1 MKIDITLNED
11 EKDCLQELMN
21 VAYGSATAAI
31 TEILNAFA
39 KLSIPKIQIINANEL
54 QNYLSKELNLDIEHL
69 VSLQQINGVLCGEN
83 MFVID
88 KQSAINIAYKFGLEE
103 DEVNDEELADVVLEI
118 TNILSSS
125 TISKLAE
132 DIDTNVSF
140 SAPTIKTL
148 TSIDQLK
155 NLFISKYEKV
165 IIIST
170 QLEFEDLDIKAEL
183 FIFTTDN
190 SILYIKE
197 KLNKIL
203 DEFLIENVDKFDVIC
218 NTVDNGIIL
227 INKDLEVKFW
237 NKWLEIRTGI
247 NSKDIINKNLKD
259 FYPQIEDK
267 KLIRKI
273 TTALKLNSSTFLYT
287 SN

>member
-1 MKIDITLNED
+1 MKSNITLTED

-31 TEILNAFA
+31 TEILDAFA
-39 KLSIPKIQIINANEL
+39 KLTIPKIQIINASEL
-54 QNYLSKELNLDIEHL
+54 KTYLSNELNLEVEHL
-69 VSLQQINGVLCGEN
+69 VSLQQINGTLCGEN

-88 KQSAINIAYKFGLEE
+88 KQSAKNIAYKFGLEE
-103 DEVNDEELADVVLEI
+103 DEVNDEEIADVVLEI

-170 QLEFEDLDIKAEL
+170 QLKFEDLDINAEL

-203 DEFLIENVDKFDVIC
+203 DEL
-218 NTVDNGIIL
+218 
-227 INKDLEVKFW
+227 
-237 NKWLEIRTGI
+237 
-247 NSKDIINKNLKD
+247 
-259 FYPQIEDK
+259 
-267 KLIRKI
+267 
-273 TTALKLNSSTFLYT
+273 
-287 SN
+287 

>member
-1 MKIDITLNED
+1 MKSNITLTED

-31 TEILNAFA
+31 TEIFDAFA
-39 KLSIPKIQIINANEL
+39 KLSIPTIKIINAVGL
-54 QNYLSKELNLDIEHL
+54 KDYFAKELNFKDEHF
-69 VSLQQINGVLCGEN
+69 VASQQINGPLSGEN

-88 KQSAINIAYKFGLEE
+88 KQSAKNIAYKFGLEE
-103 DEVNDEELADVVLEI
+103 DEVNDEEIADVVLEI

-170 QLEFEDLDIKAEL
+170 QLKFEDLDINAEL

-203 DEFLIENVDKFDVIC
+203 DEL
-218 NTVDNGIIL
+218 
-227 INKDLEVKFW
+227 
-237 NKWLEIRTGI
+237 
-247 NSKDIINKNLKD
+247 
-259 FYPQIEDK
+259 
-267 KLIRKI
+267 
-273 TTALKLNSSTFLYT
+273 
-287 SN
+287 

>member
-1 MKIDITLNED
+1 MKSNINLTED

-21 VAYGSATAAI
+21 IAYGSATAAI

-39 KLSIPKIQIINANEL
+39 KLSIPKIQIIDAIEL
-54 QNYLSKELNLDIEHL
+54 KPYLAKELNLNEEHL
-69 VSLQQINGVLCGEN
+69 VSLQQINGTISGEN
-83 MFVID
+83 MFVIN
-88 KQSAINIAYKFGLEE
+88 KKSARNIAFKFGLEE
-103 DEVNDEELADVVLEI
+103 DEINDEEICDIVLEI

-140 SAPTIKTL
+140 SAPIIKNL
-148 TSIDQLK
+148 TSISELN

-170 QLEFEDLDIKAEL
+170 QLNFEDLNIHAEL

-203 DEFLIENVDKFDVIC
+203 DEL
-218 NTVDNGIIL
+218 
-227 INKDLEVKFW
+227 
-237 NKWLEIRTGI
+237 
-247 NSKDIINKNLKD
+247 
-259 FYPQIEDK
+259 
-267 KLIRKI
+267 
-273 TTALKLNSSTFLYT
+273 
-287 SN
+287 

>member
-1 MKIDITLNED
+1 MESNITLTED

-31 TEILNAFA
+31 TEILDAFA
-39 KLSIPKIQIINANEL
+39 KLSIPKIQIINSSEL
-54 QNYLSKELNLDIEHL
+54 KTYLSNELNLEVEHL
-69 VSLQQINGVLCGEN
+69 VSLQQINGTLCGEN

-88 KQSAINIAYKFGLEE
+88 KQSAKNIAYKFGLEE
-103 DEVNDEELADVVLEI
+103 DEVNDEEIADVVLEI

-170 QLEFEDLDIKAEL
+170 QLKFEDLDINAEL

-197 KLNKIL
+197 KLKKIL
-203 DEFLIENVDKFDVIC
+203 DEF
-218 NTVDNGIIL
+218 
-227 INKDLEVKFW
+227 
-237 NKWLEIRTGI
+237 
-247 NSKDIINKNLKD
+247 
-259 FYPQIEDK
+259 
-267 KLIRKI
+267 
-273 TTALKLNSSTFLYT
+273 
-287 SN
+287 

>member
-1 MKIDITLNED
+1 MKSDITLTED

-31 TEILNAFA
+31 TEILDAFA
-39 KLSIPKIQIINANEL
+39 KLSIPKIQIINASEL
-54 QNYLSKELNLDIEHL
+54 KTYLSNELNLEVEHL
-69 VSLQQINGVLCGEN
+69 VSLQQINGTLCGEN

-88 KQSAINIAYKFGLEE
+88 KQSAKNIAYKFGLEE
-103 DEVNDEELADVVLEI
+103 DEVNDEELADIVLEI

-132 DIDTNVSF
+132 DINTNVSF
-140 SAPTIKTL
+140 SAPTIKIIN
-148 TSIDQLK
+148 SIDQLK

-170 QLEFEDLDIKAEL
+170 QLKFEDLDINAEL

-203 DEFLIENVDKFDVIC
+203 DEL
-218 NTVDNGIIL
+218 
-227 INKDLEVKFW
+227 
-237 NKWLEIRTGI
+237 
-247 NSKDIINKNLKD
+247 
-259 FYPQIEDK
+259 
-267 KLIRKI
+267 
-273 TTALKLNSSTFLYT
+273 
-287 SN
+287 

>member
-1 MKIDITLNED
+1 MKSDITLTED

-31 TEILNAFA
+31 TEILDAFA
-39 KLSIPKIQIINANEL
+39 KLSIPKIQIINASEL
-54 QNYLSKELNLDIEHL
+54 KTYLSNELNLEVEHL
-69 VSLQQINGVLCGEN
+69 VSLQQINGTLCGEN

-88 KQSAINIAYKFGLEE
+88 KQSAKNIAYKFGLEE
-103 DEVNDEELADVVLEI
+103 DEVNDEEIADVVLEI

-170 QLEFEDLDIKAEL
+170 QLKFEDLDINAEL

-203 DEFLIENVDKFDVIC
+203 DEL
-218 NTVDNGIIL
+218 
-227 INKDLEVKFW
+227 
-237 NKWLEIRTGI
+237 
-247 NSKDIINKNLKD
+247 
-259 FYPQIEDK
+259 
-267 KLIRKI
+267 
-273 TTALKLNSSTFLYT
+273 
-287 SN
+287 

>member
-1 MKIDITLNED
+1 MKSDITLRED

-31 TEILNAFA
+31 TEILDAFA
-39 KLSIPKIQIINANEL
+39 KLSIPKIQIINASEL
-54 QNYLSKELNLDIEHL
+54 KTYLSNELNLEVEHL
-69 VSLQQINGVLCGEN
+69 VSLQQINGTLCGEN

-88 KQSAINIAYKFGLEE
+88 KQSAKNIAYKFGLEE
-103 DEVNDEELADVVLEI
+103 DEVNDEEIADVVLEI

-170 QLEFEDLDIKAEL
+170 QLKFEDLDINAEL

-203 DEFLIENVDKFDVIC
+203 DEL
-218 NTVDNGIIL
+218 
-227 INKDLEVKFW
+227 
-237 NKWLEIRTGI
+237 
-247 NSKDIINKNLKD
+247 
-259 FYPQIEDK
+259 
-267 KLIRKI
+267 
-273 TTALKLNSSTFLYT
+273 
-287 SN
+287 

>member
-1 MKIDITLNED
+1 MKLDITLNED

-31 TEILNAFA
+31 TEILDAFA
-39 KLSIPKIQIINANEL
+39 KLSIPKIQIINADEL
-54 QNYLSKELNLDIEHL
+54 KSYLSKELNFNVEHII
-69 VSLQQINGVLCGEN
+69 SLQQINGTLCGEN

-88 KQSAINIAYKFGLEE
+88 KQSAKNIAYKFGLEE
-103 DEVNDEELADVVLEI
+103 DEVNDEEIADIVLEI

-140 SAPTIKTL
+140 SAPTIKTIS
-148 TSIDQLK
+148 SIDQLK
-155 NLFISKYEKV
+155 NIFISKYEKV

-170 QLEFEDLDIKAEL
+170 QLKFEDLDINAEL

-197 KLNKIL
+197 KINKIL
-203 DEFLIENVDKFDVIC
+203 DEF
-218 NTVDNGIIL
+218 
-227 INKDLEVKFW
+227 
-237 NKWLEIRTGI
+237 
-247 NSKDIINKNLKD
+247 
-259 FYPQIEDK
+259 
-267 KLIRKI
+267 
-273 TTALKLNSSTFLYT
+273 
-287 SN
+287 

>member
-1 MKIDITLNED
+1 MESNITLTED

-31 TEILNAFA
+31 TEILDAFA
-39 KLSIPKIQIINANEL
+39 KLSIPKIQIINSNEL
-54 QNYLSKELNLDIEHL
+54 KTYLSNELNLEVEHL
-69 VSLQQINGVLCGEN
+69 VSLQQINGTLCGEN

-88 KQSAINIAYKFGLEE
+88 KQSAKNIAYKFGLEE
-103 DEVNDEELADVVLEI
+103 DEVNDEEIADVVLEI

-140 SAPTIKTL
+140 SAPTIKSIA
-148 TSIDQLK
+148 SIDQLK

-170 QLEFEDLDIKAEL
+170 QLKFEDLDINAEL

-190 SILYIKE
+190 SISYIKE

-203 DEFLIENVDKFDVIC
+203 DEF
-218 NTVDNGIIL
+218 
-227 INKDLEVKFW
+227 
-237 NKWLEIRTGI
+237 
-247 NSKDIINKNLKD
+247 
-259 FYPQIEDK
+259 
-267 KLIRKI
+267 
-273 TTALKLNSSTFLYT
+273 
-287 SN
+287 